1 MYMKDNPNTS
11 NEKPIIVNLPEGQNT
26 ARIYY
31 GEAPRLL
38 DEKAPVKVDITEAAS
53 KIEEE
58 QNQQP
63 DRLHDSSIDIRERIK
78 TLDDAIAYLGEDN
91 PFVKVYN
98 ATKGKDIDILAYTKL
113 RIIAAAINEEP
124 EGWRPKYQDE
134 DGNGGEYRWYPY
146 FRAVFFGGHAL
157 DGASAG
163 LARAHCNHGFAD
175 EHAFFGSRLCYKRDE
190 LAEYS
195 GNQFKEIWEDYLLR

>member
-1 MYMKDNPNTS
+1 M
-11 NEKPIIVNLPEGQNT
+11 EQNKT
-26 ARIYY
+26 EQALRSLIDL
-31 GEAPRLL
+31 GCTVE
-38 DEKAPVKVDITEAAS
+38 DIMEAAS

-113 RIIAAAINEEP
+113 RIIAAALNEEP
-124 EGWRPKYQDE
+124 EGWRPKYQDK

-146 FRAVFFGGHAL
+146 FRAVFFGGCA
-157 DGASAG
+157 DGGAPAG
-163 LARAHCNHGFAD
+163 LAFANCYA
-175 EHAFFGSRLCYKRDE
+175 AFTNANASYGSRLCYKSEE

-195 GNQFKEIWEDYLLR
+195 GQQFKDIWEEYLLR

>member
-1 MYMKDNPNTS
+1 M
-11 NEKPIIVNLPEGQNT
+11 EQNKT
-26 ARIYY
+26 EQALRSLIDL
-31 GEAPRLL
+31 GCTVE
-38 DEKAPVKVDITEAAS
+38 DIMEAAS

-78 TLDDAIAYLGEDN
+78 TLDDAVAYLGEDN

-113 RIIAAAINEEP
+113 RIIAAALNEEP
-124 EGWRPKYQDE
+124 KGWRPKYQDN

-146 FRAVFFGGHAL
+146 FRAVFFGGYASS
-157 DGASAG
+157 GANAG
-163 LARAHCNHGFAD
+163 LADAYTSNVFSYAY
-175 EHAFFGSRLCYKRDE
+175 ANYGSRLCYKSEE

-195 GNQFKEIWEDYLLR
+195 GQQFKDIWEECLLR

>member
-1 MYMKDNPNTS
+1 M
-11 NEKPIIVNLPEGQNT
+11 EQNKT
-26 ARIYY
+26 EQALRSLIDL
-31 GEAPRLL
+31 GCTVE
-38 DEKAPVKVDITEAAS
+38 DIMEAAS

-63 DRLHDSSIDIRERIK
+63 DRLHDSSIDIRERIR
-78 TLDDAIAYLGEDN
+78 TLDDAVAYLGEDN

-113 RIIAAAINEEP
+113 RIIAAALNEEP
-124 EGWRPKYQDE
+124 EGWRPKYQDK

-146 FRAVFFGGHAL
+146 FRAVFFGGSAYS
-157 DGASAG
+157 GAIAG
-163 LARAHCNHGFAD
+163 LAYAYANYAFSYAFAH
-175 EHAFFGSRLCYKRDE
+175 FGSRLCYKSEE

-195 GNQFKEIWEDYLLR
+195 GQQFKDIWEEYLLR

>member
-1 MYMKDNPNTS
+1 M
-11 NEKPIIVNLPEGQNT
+11 EQNKT
-26 ARIYY
+26 EQALRSLIDL
-31 GEAPRLL
+31 GCTVE
-38 DEKAPVKVDITEAAS
+38 DIMEAAS
-53 KIEEE
+53 KIGEE

-78 TLDDAIAYLGEDN
+78 TLDDAVAYLGEDN

-113 RIIAAAINEEP
+113 RIIAAALNEEP
-124 EGWRPKYQDE
+124 EGWRPKYQDK

-146 FRAVFFGGHAL
+146 FRAVFFGGNGA
-157 DGASAG
+157 DGADDG
-163 LARAHCNHGFAD
+163 LAYACASYGFSDAG
-175 EHAFFGSRLCYKRDE
+175 AYFGSRLCYKSEE

-195 GNQFKEIWEDYLLR
+195 GQQFKDIWEEYLLR